1 MSSVIIINQR
11 YRLIKQIGK
20 GSFGEIYYAR
30 EIVPPHRHVAVKLE
44 YKEAS
49 MKLLQYEAELCRRLF
64 SPDRGIPEI
73 YWCGAQDDYYIVA
86 MEMLG
91 PSISLLY
98 DLCFKDF
105 SLKTVT
111 MIAIQMLQI
120 IQYIHNRGVIH
131 RDIKPDNILIG
142 LHDQRLRLID
152 YGLAKYYMSK
162 ARHIPFKQH
171 NRMIGTAR
179 YSSINS
185 HLGYEL
191 SRRDDLE
198 SLGYVLIYLFKGRLP
213 WQRPASTVS
222 GVKLTKDQQFAL
234 ITKIKQ
240 QTKVDELCHGLPP
253 QFTMYMNYVK
263 GLEFTDKPDYAYLHS
278 LFREILVQQHW
289 ELDYDYDWI
298 KYQDPV

>member
-1 MSSVIIINQR
+1 MTKHILINNS

-30 EIVPPHRHVAVKLE
+30 EIKHPYRHVAIKLE

-49 MKLLQYEAELCRRLF
+49 TKLLEYEAQLCRRLF
-64 SPDRGIPEI
+64 RTGQGIPEI
-73 YWCGAQDDYYIVA
+73 YWQGVQDDYYIVV

-91 PSISLLY
+91 PSISRLY
-98 DLCFKDF
+98 ARCFQDF
-105 SLKTVT
+105 GLKTVV
-111 MIAIQMLQI
+111 MIGLNMLKI
-120 IQYIHNRGVIH
+120 LEYIHSQGVVH

-142 LHDQRLRLID
+142 LHDQYLRLID
-152 YGLAKYYMSK
+152 YGLAKYYISK
-162 ARHIPFKQH
+162 GAHIPFKNV

-179 YSSINS
+179 YASLNS

-213 WQRPASTVS
+213 WQRPPYSDK
-222 GVKLTKDQQFAL
+222 KLTKEQQFAL

-240 QTKVDELCHGLPP
+240 QTSVSDLCHGMPE
-253 QFTMYMNYVK
+253 QFMRYMNYVK
-263 GLEFTDKPDYAYLHS
+263 GLEFQSKPEYDYLKD
-278 LFREILVQQHW
+278 LFVQIMKEHGWQM
-289 ELDYDYDWI
+289 DYDYDWI
-298 KYQDPV
+298 RYRGLQ